1 VPRKKRGGMPRVIK
15 LEAMSRE
22 SGNKPEKIATKI
34 PKGPMFPK
42 DRVATA
48 KPKSVPKAPSAP
60 KAVTE
65 KFPKAPPIKE
75 AKARGTK
82 VPKAK
87 KI

>member
-42 DRVATA
+42 DRVAKRKSMKA
-48 KPKSVPKAPSAP
+48 PSVPKMAA
-60 KAVTE
+60 E

-75 AKARGTK
+75 AKARATK

-87 KI
+87 KL